1 MVYFSVKNIMFPL
14 FFSIWPFIV
23 NAEVVVVV
31 PVPKKEL
38 ITLQESAAKQK
49 NVWYPINSI
58 MVFWLLPGTYICMPE
73 FSPQIK
79 GGAVNI
85 GHFN

>member
-14 FFSIWPFIV
+14 FFKIWPFIV

-38 ITLQESAAKQK
+38 ITLQESAAEKK
-49 NVWYPINSI
+49 NYDTPLIQLWCFDFYLVH
-58 MVFWLLPGTYICMPE
+58 TYACQN
-73 FSPQIK
+73 FHHRLR
-79 GGAVNI
+79 GVL
-85 GHFN
+85 

>member
-14 FFSIWPFIV
+14 FFKIWPFIV

-49 NVWYPINSI
+49 NV
-58 MVFWLLPGTYICMPE
+58 
-73 FSPQIK
+73 
-79 GGAVNI
+79 
-85 GHFN
+85 